1 MAKQSGIHGL
11 RGKVNGMSYYSSKNG
26 GMLVRKINEGLGDR
40 VKSSREYL
48 NTRKN
53 NAEFGACGDFAGAFI
68 GVITSK
74 WRFILNSIAT
84 GMMVKAAKA
93 AIVLDTTH
101 PWGQRIIPA
110 SAFSALHSAF
120 NGLSKNAMPEAI
132 VDGFTNNLKYATGN
146 LALTALEDVEL
157 GAELVQH
164 LADIGATGFMVDV
177 YRLDV
182 KMPEFV
188 TASNAYSDAVAHLV
202 RLDSLCKDMVVPTA
216 DADIVTQGDAEECDD
231 FDQTDPTSMPV
242 AFVLFRPYRSIGGEK
257 SVLQQHCAG
266 WVYVPQTV
274 SA

>member
-68 GVITSK
+68 GAITSK
-74 WRFILNSIAT
+74 WRFILISIAT

-93 AIVLDTTH
+93 AIVLDATS
-101 PWGQRIIPA
+101 PWGQREIPA
-110 SAFSALHSAF
+110 TEFAALQLAF
-120 NGLSKNAMPEAI
+120 NGLSKNIMPECIASGVQTAVKYKTTTQQTSI
-132 VDGFTNNLKYATGN
+132 VA
-146 LALTALEDVEL
+146 DVPIDQEL
-157 GAELVQH
+157 HEQLV
-164 LADIGATGFMVDV
+164 AIGANGFL
-177 YRLDV
+177 LDLYHFDID
-182 KMPEFV
+182 MPIFDENTKQYTRSV
-188 TASNAYSDAVAHLV
+188 GNLV
-202 RLDSLCKDMVVPTA
+202 RLSGLSQ
-216 DADIVTQGDAEECDD
+216 DIGNIEQGSTLLSNGD
-231 FDQTDPTSMPV
+231 V
-242 AFVLFRPYRSIGGEK
+242 ANSEGYTNVQNTKMNMLFVLFRPYRTIGNEK

-266 WVYVPQTV
+266 WVYVPETV